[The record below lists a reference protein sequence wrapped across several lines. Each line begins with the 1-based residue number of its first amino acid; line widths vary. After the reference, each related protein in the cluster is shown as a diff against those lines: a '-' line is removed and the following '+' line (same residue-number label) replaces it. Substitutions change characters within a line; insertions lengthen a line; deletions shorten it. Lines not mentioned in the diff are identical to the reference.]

1 MAIVVAIMLGGA
13 ALGFVLYP
21 LYRRQPE
28 NLRSNNGHAVQ
39 EDAANTL
46 KDATDAEKEQTAR
59 TSLQEV
65 EFDYQLGNISD
76 GDYQELR
83 ERYMQRALRALRSRY
98 EREQAIDHEIE
109 EQLRRLKEQE
119 QAHDT
124 SPE

>member
-1 MAIVVAIMLGGA
+1 MAIVVAIMLGGL
-13 ALGFVLYP
+13 ALAFVLYP

-28 NLRSNNGHAVQ
+28 NLRPDNGRAAQ
-39 EDAANTL
+39 GDAEDTMKKAL
-46 KDATDAEKEQTAR
+46 DAEKEQTAR

-98 EREQAIDHEIE
+98 EREQAIDQEIE

-124 SPE
+124 PQE